1 MLLSR
6 IRLERLMVQMPIRG
20 LSTKITAGMV
30 KELRDMTGAPMMDC
44 KKALQDESVEGDI
57 PKAVDWLRAKGMAK
71 ASKNADREAKEGLI
85 SVMTAGGKVN
95 NKHLPPTLTPI
106 IPIPALIKLHLQF
119 FLSLSLTHTKITL
132 VEVNSET
139 DFVGRNQ
146 DFQTFVAS
154 VVATAHRDLGTG
166 PQSVEELLEK
176 HIGAPYKEQTVKDAL
191 IDAVNGIRENIS
203 IKRVHSV
210 DVSDVG
216 CMAGTY
222 VHGRVGVEAGVLP
235 DEVQMGSSAGLVVL
249 GGGQDGQDVA
259 DVSRKLAMHVVAA
272 RPAYASLPDVPADV
286 LLREAEV
293 GRAQLEE
300 EGGGKKKPAD
310 IVERIIAGKVQKRV
324 GELCLLEQAHVAE
337 EGGPKVGKFLE
348 AEGLSLK
355 EYALWTLG
363 SS

>member
-1 MLLSR
+1 M
-6 IRLERLMVQMPIRG
+6 
-20 LSTKITAGMV
+20 
-30 KELRDMTGAPMMDC
+30 
-44 KKALQDESVEGDI
+44 
-57 PKAVDWLRAKGMAK
+57 
-71 ASKNADREAKEGLI
+71 
-85 SVMTAGGKVN
+85 
-95 NKHLPPTLTPI
+95 
-106 IPIPALIKLHLQF
+106 
-119 FLSLSLTHTKITL
+119 
-132 VEVNSET
+132 EVNSET
-139 DFVGRNQ
+139 DFVGRNR

-176 HIGAPYKEQTVKDAL
+176 HISAPYKEQTVKDAL

-210 DVSDVG
+210 DVSGAGGV
-216 CMAGTY
+216 AGTY

-235 DEVQMGSSAGLVVL
+235 DEVQMGSSAGMVVL
-249 GGGQDGQDVA
+249 EGGPDAA

-272 RPAYASLPDVPADV
+272 RPAYASIQDVPADV
-286 LLREAEV
+286 MEREAEV

-337 EGGPKVGKFLE
+337 EGGPKVGKFLK
-348 AEGLSLK
+348 ASGLSLK